1 MSAITADKV
10 RVLVLSRLQASIVAT
25 SLRPEDINDDLDMLT
40 AGLIDSMGIV
50 ELLTAIE
57 HDLDVTIDFAE
68 LDPESLTIIGPLC
81 RYIAEK
87 TRGAEI

>member
-1 MSAITADKV
+1 MTAITADNV
-10 RVLVLSRLQASIVAT
+10 RVLILSRLQASLVAT
-25 SLRPEDINDDLDMLT
+25 SLRPEDIDDDLDILT

-57 HDLDVTIDFAE
+57 RDLDVTIDFAE

-87 TRGAEI
+87 SRGAEI